1 MSLVFIL
8 LKVFTRLARKH
19 GPKKV
24 AVGSWARKL
33 YSVIYSSKQEAI
45 SGFPSRGNFWVMTFG
60 IYESA
65 APYAPACVCACVKW
79 ASESVSVCVCVCLYW
94 WERERE
100 KEPYWIVLKLF
111 FDFRLWMIQA
121 FESNLQTEKKA
132 RIGKAGSDQNRNRG
146 L

>member
-24 AVGSWARKL
+24 AVDSWARKL

-79 ASESVSVCVCVCLYW
+79 ASESVSVCVCVCLYRW
-94 WERERE
+94 ERE

-132 RIGKAGSDQNRNRG
+132 RIGKADRTKIEIVAFKV
-146 L
+146 